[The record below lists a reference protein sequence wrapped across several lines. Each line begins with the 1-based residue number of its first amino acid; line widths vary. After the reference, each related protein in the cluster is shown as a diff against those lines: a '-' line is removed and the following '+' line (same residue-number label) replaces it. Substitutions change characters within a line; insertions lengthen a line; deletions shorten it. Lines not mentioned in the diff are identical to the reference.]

1 MIMREIESR
10 LYERRLEALGLVSLV
25 TQRHKK
31 DKVAINKFS
40 KGYRLC
46 KVKNN
51 IGTGTND

>member
-1 MIMREIESR
+1 MREIESR